1 MLYKGSAPMMMTSKM
16 WDFLFVKKTKAEIH
30 IKNLEMVSGFKKK
43 RRRKKAPTILLG
55 GHMSRDFVAEITI
68 IGPSYSE
75 EQKRTSVFW
84 KTRI

>member
-1 MLYKGSAPMMMTSKM
+1 
-16 WDFLFVKKTKAEIH
+16 
-30 IKNLEMVSGFKKK
+30 MVSGFLKK